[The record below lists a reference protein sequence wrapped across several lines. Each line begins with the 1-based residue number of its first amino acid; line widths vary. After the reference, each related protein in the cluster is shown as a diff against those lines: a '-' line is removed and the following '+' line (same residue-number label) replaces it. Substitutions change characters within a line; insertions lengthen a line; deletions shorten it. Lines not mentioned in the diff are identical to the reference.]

1 MSKEDFLKGITL
13 LATAYNKE
21 FTKEQIEVWYSLL
34 GKYTVEEFSGAIQ
47 KLIKK
52 EKYLP
57 SIAHITEQ
65 IAKSKFKDIPEAEDE
80 WQEVI
85 KVVHEFGSYKREEAL
100 ASLKPYT
107 AKIVRYIGYERICMA
122 ESDEQI
128 WNKKEFIEEYN
139 VLKDKEIINLQIGE
153 SEIKLLDI
161 K

>member
-34 GKYTVEEFSGAIQ
+34 GKYTVEEFSSAIQ
-47 KLIKK
+47 ELIKK

-65 IAKSKFKDIPEAEDE
+65 IAKSKLKDIPEAEDE
-80 WQEVI
+80 WQQVI
-85 KVVHEFGSYKREEAL
+85 KAVGRYGSYRQDEAL
-100 ASLKPYT
+100 TSLKPYT
-107 AKIVRYIGYERICMA
+107 AKIVGYIGYQRICMSTP
-122 ESDEQI
+122 EEQV

-139 VLKDKEIINLQIGE
+139 ILKDKEIINLQIE
-153 SEIKLLDI
+153 SKERFLIGG
-161 K
+161 